1 MSAAAWMS
9 GLAWALL
16 DFVWQGALVGCA
28 AAVLL
33 GLLGRARPQWRY
45 LVACGALLLCVALP
59 LAGMVAR
66 VAAQQAS
73 GATFTL
79 PPSLL
84 RAMQPM
90 QPIPATTEQG
100 RSHAGVLPAAW
111 NIASW
116 DPAGMRQVLQPRL
129 PLVILCWSGGAAL
142 MALRLLLGLVWVR
155 RRTRA
160 GAFRA
165 DPAWQAVLDRLAV
178 RMGLGRKVI
187 LGLVD
192 DLASPVT
199 AGCLRP
205 LVLVPASLA
214 TGMAPQLLEAL
225 LAHELAHV
233 RRHDYLVNL
242 VQSAIEILLFYHP
255 AVWWLSHR
263 IRIERELIA
272 DDLAASA
279 LGEPRRLALALSEL
293 DLFQLSPP
301 QLAPGAHGG
310 KLMSRIKRLVRPQA
324 ESLLGSL
331 SWKLALPAL
340 GLALTAAIHA
350 HAGAAPAAP
359 AAAAAPAKPAVH
371 VALREERGDA
381 YALVGEGDE
390 GFKMTG
396 NSADWSSI
404 KQLKR
409 SIKGEFLWFRD
420 GGKSWIVQ
428 DPDTLAKAHA
438 AWAPVNRLGEQME
451 VYGKEMDTH
460 GKAMESLGKEMEQAA
475 GGMQVDMPRV
485 RELERKMEELGRQM
499 SSLGQ
504 QMGSAS
510 DKERDRLNDKMGS
523 LGRQMNELGEQMRA
537 AHESEGQR
545 RARASMDEVGN
556 RMNEAGKPMDALG
569 KKMDV
574 LGKQM
579 DREST
584 AADKTMRGL
593 IRDAMAKGLA
603 QQAPG
608 KS

>member
-1 MSAAAWMS
+1 MSAATWMS

-45 LVACGALLLCVALP
+45 LVACGALLLCAALP
-59 LAGMVAR
+59 LAGMALR
-66 VAAQQAS
+66 VMEQDAAAGAIVLPSTLLQA
-73 GATFTL
+73 
-79 PPSLL
+79 
-84 RAMQPM
+84 
-90 QPIPATTEQG
+90 
-100 RSHAGVLPAAW
+100 LPAAGQGA
-111 NIASW
+111 IHEVAPALAW
-116 DPAGMRQVLQPRL
+116 DLEGWRQALQPRL
-129 PLVILCWSGGAAL
+129 PLVILCWSAGAAL
-142 MALRLLLGLVWVR
+142 MALRLLLGLAWVR
-155 RRTRA
+155 RKTRR
-160 GAFRA
+160 GAYRE
-165 DPAWQAVLDRLAV
+165 DPAWQAVLDRLAA
-178 RMGLGRKVI
+178 RLGLGRKVI

-199 AGCLRP
+199 AGFVRP

-263 IRIERELIA
+263 IRVERELIA

-293 DLFQLSPP
+293 DLFQLSSP
-301 QLAPGAHGG
+301 QLAPGAYGEGG
-310 KLMSRIKRLVRPQA
+310 LMSRIKRLVRPQA
-324 ESLLGSL
+324 EPLN
-331 SWKLALPAL
+331 WKLALPAL
-340 GLALTAAIHA
+340 GLALSAALHA
-350 HAGAAPAAP
+350 HAGTGATTAGA
-359 AAAAAPAKPAVH
+359 AAAAAPAAQSKTVTH
-371 VALREERGDA
+371 QISTQSSRDDA

-390 GFKMTG
+390 GFNMTG
-396 NSADWSSI
+396 NSADWSAI

-420 GGKSWIVQ
+420 GGKTWIVQ
-428 DPDTLAKAHA
+428 DADTMAKARA
-438 AWAPVNRLGEQME
+438 AWAPVNKLGEEMNAYGQEMNKHGE
-451 VYGKEMDTH
+451 VMN
-460 GKAMESLGKEMEQAA
+460 ALGKEMEQAA
-475 GGMQVDMPRV
+475 GGMRVDEPRV
-485 RELERKMEELGRQM
+485 RELERKMNELGREM

-504 QMGSAS
+504 QIGRAP
-510 DKERDRLNDKMGS
+510 DGERERLQDKMS
-523 LGRQMNELGEQMRA
+523 KLGRQMNALGEQMRL
-537 AHESEGQR
+537 AHEGDAQR
-545 RARASMDEVGN
+545 RARTDMDAIGK

-579 DREST
+579 ERESK
-584 AADKTMRGL
+584 AADKTVRGI
-593 IRDAMAKGLA
+593 IRDAMARGLA
-603 QQAPG
+603 QQAPVQG
-608 KS
+608 

>member
-1 MSAAAWMS
+1 MNTAAWMS

-16 DFVWQGALVGCA
+16 DFVWQGALAGCI

-33 GLLGRARPQWRY
+33 GLMGRASPQWRY
-45 LVACGALLLCVALP
+45 LVACIALLSCAALP
-59 LAGMVAR
+59 VGGLLVRVMGQGGGDAALMLPPTLLQALPSTAAQVSGEAAAMPALWSLAGWR
-66 VAAQQAS
+66 E
-73 GATFTL
+73 
-79 PPSLL
+79 LL
-84 RAMQPM
+84 A
-90 QPIPATTEQG
+90 
-100 RSHAGVLPAAW
+100 
-111 NIASW
+111 
-116 DPAGMRQVLQPRL
+116 PRL
-129 PLVILCWSGGAAL
+129 PLVILCWSAGAAL
-142 MALRLLLGLVWVR
+142 MALRLLLGLAWVR
-155 RRTRA
+155 RRSRP
-160 GAFRA
+160 GAYRL
-165 DPAWQAVLDRLAV
+165 DPSWQAVLDRLAA
-178 RMGLGRKVI
+178 RLGIGRKVV

-199 AGCLRP
+199 AGCWRP

-263 IRIERELIA
+263 IRVERELIA

-293 DLFQLSPP
+293 DLFQLSSQQPA
-301 QLAPGAHGG
+301 LGAIGEGG
-310 KLMSRIKRLVRPQA
+310 KLMSRIKRLVRPQS
-324 ESLLGSL
+324 EPLN
-331 SWKLALPAL
+331 WKLALPAL
-340 GLALTAAIHA
+340 ALALTAAIHA
-350 HAGAAPAAP
+350 HAGTAASPAAAP
-359 AAAAAPAKPAVH
+359 AAAQTKSPVSIT
-371 VALREERGDA
+371 LREERGDS
-381 YALVGEGDE
+381 YALVGEGEE
-390 GFKMTG
+390 GFNMTG

-404 KQLKR
+404 KRLKR

-438 AWAPVNRLGEQME
+438 AWAPVNELGKQME
-451 VYGKEMDTH
+451 GYGKEMDKH
-460 GKAMESLGKEMEQAA
+460 GKVMESLGKQMEQAA
-475 GGMQVDMPRV
+475 TGMRPDEARV
-485 RELERKMEELGRQM
+485 HEIERKMNELGRQM

-504 QMGSAS
+504 QIGRAGSDA
-510 DKERDRLNDKMGS
+510 ERDRLNDQMNK
-523 LGRQMNELGEQMRA
+523 LGRQMNELGGQMRA

-545 RARASMDEVGN
+545 RAQANMDEVGK
-556 RMNEAGKPMDALG
+556 RMNEAGKPMDELG

-579 DREST
+579 DRESKT
-584 AADKTMRGL
+584 ADKAMRGI
-593 IRDAMAKGLA
+593 IRDAMARGLA

-608 KS
+608 QG

>member
-1 MSAAAWMS
+1 MS

-16 DFVWQGALVGCA
+16 DFVWQGAVVGCA

-45 LVACGALLLCVALP
+45 LVACSALLLCAALP

-66 VAAQQAS
+66 VAGQDALG
-73 GATFTL
+73 GAIAL
-79 PPSLL
+79 PAGMSSALL
-84 RAMQPM
+84 RA
-90 QPIPATTEQG
+90 
-100 RSHAGVLPAAW
+100 LPAVDWQTAGQASSRGLARAW
-111 NIASW
+111 DIAGW
-116 DPAGMRQVLQPRL
+116 REALQPRL
-129 PLVILCWSGGAAL
+129 PLVILCWSAGAAL
-142 MALRLLLGLVWVR
+142 MSLRLLLGLAWVR
-155 RRTRA
+155 RRTRP
-160 GAFRA
+160 GAYRE
-165 DPAWQAVLDRLAV
+165 DPAWQAVLDRLAASL
-178 RMGLGRKVI
+178 GIGRKVI

-199 AGCLRP
+199 AGALAP
-205 LVLVPASLA
+205 LVLVPASLV

-263 IRIERELIA
+263 IRVERELIA

-293 DLFQLSPP
+293 DLFQLSTP
-301 QLAPGAHGG
+301 QLAPGAIGMRG
-310 KLMSRIKRLVRPQA
+310 KLMSRIKRLVRPQS
-324 ESLLGSL
+324 EPLN
-331 SWKLALPAL
+331 WKLALPAL
-340 GLALTAAIHA
+340 ALALTAALHA
-350 HAGAAPAAP
+350 HAGTTPAAQPAPAASVKSD
-359 AAAAAPAKPAVH
+359 AH
-371 VALREERGDA
+371 ISLREERGDA
-381 YALVGEGDE
+381 YALVGEGED

-404 KQLKR
+404 KQLRR

-428 DPDTLAKAHA
+428 DREVLARAHA
-438 AWAPVNRLGEQME
+438 AYEPVERLGEQMDA
-451 VYGKEMDTH
+451 YGKEMDKH
-460 GKAMESLGKEMEQAA
+460 GKAMEALGKEMERSAA
-475 GGMQVDMPRV
+475 GMQADQPRV
-485 RELERKMEELGRQM
+485 RELERKMNELGRQM

-504 QMGSAS
+504 QIGSAQS
-510 DKERDRLNDKMGS
+510 DRERDRLQDRMGA

-537 AHESEGQR
+537 AHDSEGQR
-545 RARASMDEVGN
+545 RARASMEDVGK
-556 RMNEAGKPMDALG
+556 RMNEAGKPMDELG

-579 DREST
+579 DRESKV
-584 AADKTMRGL
+584 ADKTMRGI

-603 QQAPG
+603 QQAPNQG
-608 KS
+608 

>member
-1 MSAAAWMS
+1 
-9 GLAWALL
+9 
-16 DFVWQGALVGCA
+16 
-28 AAVLL
+28 
-33 GLLGRARPQWRY
+33 
-45 LVACGALLLCVALP
+45 
-59 LAGMVAR
+59 
-66 VAAQQAS
+66 
-73 GATFTL
+73 
-79 PPSLL
+79 
-84 RAMQPM
+84 
-90 QPIPATTEQG
+90 
-100 RSHAGVLPAAW
+100 
-111 NIASW
+111 
-116 DPAGMRQVLQPRL
+116 
-129 PLVILCWSGGAAL
+129 
-142 MALRLLLGLVWVR
+142 
-155 RRTRA
+155 
-160 GAFRA
+160 
-165 DPAWQAVLDRLAV
+165 
-178 RMGLGRKVI
+178 
-187 LGLVD
+187 
-192 DLASPVT
+192 
-199 AGCLRP
+199 
-205 LVLVPASLA
+205 VPASLA

-293 DLFQLSPP
+293 DLLQLTTP

-324 ESLLGSL
+324 EPLSSSM

-350 HAGAAPAAP
+350 HAGTAAASAPAPAAQE
-359 AAAAAPAKPAVH
+359 KPAVH
-371 VALREERGDA
+371 ITLREERGDS
-381 YALVGEGDE
+381 YALVGTGDE
-390 GFKMTG
+390 GFNMTG

-460 GKAMESLGKEMEQAA
+460 GKAMESLGKEMEPAA